1 MQIHELDNFVGALD
15 SNAYLAIDNG
25 SDTGKK
31 SVSDVLAD
39 VNADIN
45 NLSQSLNDRIDNII
59 AGGSAPSASE
69 IVDARLGY
77 DGVTYPSL
85 GAAIRGQDNN
95 LSNEIGN
102 IFEVFGLMNKTG
114 ETGIRVGLWE
124 SGGITLSGL
133 LNNNNYCRT
142 KDFLFLEPG
151 DYEIYPNGYSVYAV
165 TWDDQSYSN
174 PTSITWGSSVNVSFT
189 VASNK
194 YMKLSVLSN
203 APETDFGIVVT
214 KKSEL
219 NDLLLSKVAE
229 LMGLYLNIATSWTAT
244 ELASTKTGNEYIDGT
259 GAIKSY
265 NNASW
270 FVAEQIAVEPL
281 AMYSI
286 TASANWAHSLYVI
299 YDADMNVLDLEQ
311 APNTNAGAS
320 IENKLIT
327 TPVNASYISV
337 ATIKGSSELSV
348 SSITDLSSLKWSG
361 KKWVCVGDSLTEEN
375 AATSKHYFDYISE
388 ETGIAPV
395 NFGIGGTGYTNPGS
409 ASSNFTTR
417 MASVPTDAD
426 VYTIFGSFNDYAY
439 MQSNSIPI
447 GDADDT
453 GTSTLC
459 GYINGAFDAL
469 FARVPL
475 ANLGV
480 IAPCP
485 WVSINAMGSNAF
497 GANYTEALRA
507 CCARRSVPFLDLY
520 SESGM
525 RPWDPNFVAQAYTKD
540 SLSGVHPD
548 ETGHKI
554 LSTKIKAF
562 LSELLA

>member
-1 MQIHELDNFVGALD
+1 MQIHELNNYTGDLD
-15 SNAYLAIDNG
+15 SGVYVAVDDG
-25 SDTGKK
+25 SDTGKINIPQL
-31 SVSDVLAD
+31 LAD
-39 VNADIN
+39 TNNEIN
-45 NLSQSLNDRIDNII
+45 RVESELDGRIDNII
-59 AGGSAPSASE
+59 AGGDAPSEAE
-69 IVDARLGY
+69 IIDARRGANGIDY
-77 DGVTYPSL
+77 SSL
-85 GAAIRGQDNN
+85 GAAIRGQCEDLASDIAGSIVFGNEIIFTGRAETEVLAGYWHTTEGIFIDNN
-95 LSNEIGN
+95 SIYSSSRKIPVYEGDILSVINGGTGYN
-102 IFEVFGLMNKTG
+102 WVF
-114 ETGIRVGLWE
+114 
-124 SGGITLSGL
+124 
-133 LNNNNYCRT
+133 
-142 KDFLFLEPG
+142 
-151 DYEIYPNGYSVYAV
+151 
-165 TWDDQSYSN
+165 WDDQ
-174 PTSITWGSSVNVSFT
+174 
-189 VASNK
+189 NK
-194 YMKLSVLSN
+194 YLSY
-203 APETDFGIVVT
+203 A
-214 KKSEL
+214 
-219 NDLLLSKVAE
+219 
-229 LMGLYLNIATSWTAT
+229 ATNTTAT
-244 ELASTKTGNEYIDGT
+244 VPEGASFAAVDFRTDYGWTTVGIQVKKAEDIRLEAEEGLAKADWILDSLAGSRQYTPLTVTLNAYKLL
-259 GAIKSY
+259 
-265 NNASW
+265 NASGVVVDYAAGAQW
-270 FVAEQIAVEPL
+270 YVSDPVDVSDYIMIQIG
-281 AMYSI
+281 
-286 TASANWAHSLYVI
+286 ASSGYGNLFYAK
-299 YDADMNVLDLEQ
+299 YDADMNFIGGE
-311 APNTNAGAS
+311 AS
-320 IENKLIT
+320 T
-327 TPVNASYISV
+327 SGDPQSYTSDIYVGEAHYVRVSRIGE
-337 ATIKGSSELSV
+337 TRPGGV
-348 SSITDLSSLKWSG
+348 SSISIVQSSQAWSG

-375 AATSKHYFDYISE
+375 SATTKHYFDYISE
-388 ETGIAPV
+388 ETGITPV

-548 ETGHKI
+548 ETGHEI